1 MSNFDRLSKK
11 QQANK
16 QRVWELERMLD
27 ENLIDIADIITI
39 PTLRKLTERRV
50 MKRELDE
57 IENQVPEAV
66 QDNWDDAY
74 PDGLSADQALRRRL
88 DNREIEGSEEYR
100 EKLARDFLKSVF
112 EQLGFS
118 VR

>member
-1 MSNFDRLSKK
+1 MHNFDRLSKK

-16 QRVWELERMLD
+16 QRVWELEQMLD

-39 PTLRKLTERRV
+39 PTLRKLTERRA
-50 MKRELDE
+50 MKRELDDL
-57 IENQVPEAV
+57 NNNVPDSV

-74 PDGLSADQALRRRL
+74 PDGLSAEQALRQQL
-88 DNREIEGSEEYR
+88 DNREIVGSEEYR
-100 EKLARDFLKSVF
+100 EKLARDFLKAVF

>member
-1 MSNFDRLSKK
+1 MSSFDRLSKK

-27 ENLIDIADIITI
+27 ENIIEISDIIAI
-39 PTLRKLTERRV
+39 PTVRKLNEQRA

-57 IENQVPEAV
+57 IENQVPESV
-66 QDNWDDAY
+66 QGTWDDVY

-88 DNREIEGSEEYR
+88 DNREIVGSEEYR